1 MPYLRSRI
9 SRRRLVRKDRAAAAP
24 AADSRGLRRLPAPRG
39 RTVGWAIR
47 HAEAINALTGSILVE
62 HDASLDELIQQL
74 EHRDV
79 LELDNSEPEHYLATL
94 HRALA
99 ESNRRLEFASKGK
112 LDLETISFFGFVGAG
127 IYQCF
132 NNHGL
137 PAGVTLFRYAVELVT
152 STAIDQARSAIA
164 NLPSAQATPKA

>member
-1 MPYLRSRI
+1 MSVLARVVHAIP
-9 SRRRLVRKDRAAAAP
+9 
-24 AADSRGLRRLPAPRG
+24 G
-39 RTVGWAIR
+39 RTRLRADGIKGDVAALSAVQTALEETQGVQNV
-47 HAEAINALTGSILVE
+47 HINALTGSILVE
-62 HDASLDELIQQL
+62 HDTSIEALLAQLQQ
-74 EHRDV
+74 RDV

-99 ESNRRLEFASKGK
+99 ESDRRLKFASKGK

-137 PAGVTLFRYAVELVT
+137 PAGVTLLRYAVELVT
-152 STAIDQARSAIA
+152 STAIDQARAAIA
-164 NLPSAQATPKA
+164 NLPTARATEEATFE

>member
-1 MPYLRSRI
+1 MSVLARVVHAIPGRTRLR
-9 SRRRLVRKDRAAAAP
+9 
-24 AADSRGLRRLPAPRG
+24 ADSIKGDVAALSAVQTALEETQG
-39 RTVGWAIR
+39 VQNV
-47 HAEAINALTGSILVE
+47 HVNALTGSILVE
-62 HDASLDELIQQL
+62 HDTNIEALLDQLQQ
-74 EHRDV
+74 RDV

-99 ESNRRLEFASKGK
+99 ESDRRLKFASKGK

-137 PAGVTLFRYAVELVT
+137 PAGVTLLRYAVELVT
-152 STAIDQARSAIA
+152 STAIDQARAAIA
-164 NLPSAQATPKA
+164 NLPTARATEEATFE

>member
-1 MPYLRSRI
+1 MSVLARVVHTIP
-9 SRRRLVRKDRAAAAP
+9 
-24 AADSRGLRRLPAPRG
+24 G
-39 RTVGWAIR
+39 RTR
-47 HAEAINALTGSILVE
+47 LRAESIKGDVAALSAVQTALEDTRGVQNVEINALTGSILVE
-62 HDASLDELIQQL
+62 HDSNIDEVLREL
-74 EHRDV
+74 AARDV

-99 ESNRRLEFASKGK
+99 ESDRRLKVASKGK

-137 PAGVTLFRYAVELVT
+137 PAGVTLMRYAVELVT
-152 STAIDQARSAIA
+152 STAIDKARGAIA
-164 NLPSAQATPKA
+164 NLPSAEATPKA